1 MKVTKEL
8 ECVEIFTAR
17 LEEARIKFGSKRF
30 EEVPEDVRDILI
42 AGEMLDQAN
51 NEIERLN
58 PHKESFNGEL
68 SPVIENMIHDIGME
82 VDDMKHIIL
91 AAQAET
97 KEQMCKASDQTAGR
111 FEKEIAGWEPT
122 K

>member
-1 MKVTKEL
+1 MKITKEL
-8 ECVEIFTAR
+8 VEIFTAR
-17 LEEARIKFGSKRF
+17 LEEARIKFGSKCF

-68 SPVIENMIHDIGME
+68 SPAIENMIHDIGME

-97 KEQMCKASDQTAGR
+97 KEQMCKASDLATGR